1 MEPHQKPTNP
11 PKDQSL
17 PRLEIAQKIATTRP
31 KTNFWEN
38 LKKRQKKGKIDSWAN
53 CPHERENK

>member
-1 MEPHQKPTNP
+1 MELHQKPTNP

-17 PRLEIAQKIATTRP
+17 PRPEITQKTAPTRP

-38 LKKRQKKGKIDSWAN
+38 LKKRQKKGKIDLLGKL
-53 CPHERENK
+53 PT